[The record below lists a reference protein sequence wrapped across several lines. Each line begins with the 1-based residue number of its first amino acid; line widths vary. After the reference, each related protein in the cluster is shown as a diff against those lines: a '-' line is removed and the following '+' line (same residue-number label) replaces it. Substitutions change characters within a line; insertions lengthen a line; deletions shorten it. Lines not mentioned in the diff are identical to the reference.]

1 MSQPNPQQSFPVTQQ
16 KAWSNLMKTMGL
28 VNLRRAKDARK
39 AAQELTRMRA
49 RS

>member
-1 MSQPNPQQSFPVTQQ
+1 MSSSSQKPGVVSQQ
-16 KAWSNLMKTMGL
+16 KAWSNLMKTL
-28 VNLRRAKDARK
+28 AIVNMSRAKQAKR